1 MSPTHPNHN
10 KVQNELYF
18 QLRSILNNCNKC
30 DVYTSDVAVKF
41 ENEESSY
48 QFEPDIMI
56 TCDNKFDGSIY
67 KGIPNLIVEVLSR
80 ATKDRDKGLKL
91 DIYEKFGVKQ
101 YWLVDINLRESIYK
115 GIPNLIVEVLS
126 RATKDRDKGLKLDI
140 YEKFGVKQYW
150 LVDINLR
157 EVIIY
162 SDNINGKYKTIKT
175 YTEDMIIEW
184 NNSNIQVKDIFK
196 FL

>member
-1 MSPTHPNHN
+1 MPLARDYDYMTYKQFLEYQSLTDQKTEYSNGDIFYMSPTHPNHN

-101 YWLVDINLRESIYK
+101 YWLVDINLRE
-115 GIPNLIVEVLS
+115 
-126 RATKDRDKGLKLDI
+126 
-140 YEKFGVKQYW
+140 
-150 LVDINLR
+150 
-157 EVIIY
+157 VIIY

>member
-1 MSPTHPNHN
+1 MPLARDYDYMTYKEFLEYQSLTDQKTEYSNGDIFYMSPTHPNHN
-10 KVQNELYF
+10 KVQNEIYF

-101 YWLVDINLRESIYK
+101 YWLVDINLREI
-115 GIPNLIVEVLS
+115 
-126 RATKDRDKGLKLDI
+126 
-140 YEKFGVKQYW
+140 
-150 LVDINLR
+150 
-157 EVIIY
+157 IIY
-162 SDNINGKYKTIKT
+162 SDNINGKYKTIRT

-184 NNSNIQVKDIFK
+184 NNSNIKDIFK
-196 FL
+196 FLR